1 LLIRTRRMS
10 RQRSKALN
18 VAPTNTNPE
27 LQGRSMMPSSSPAG
41 ELTAGD
47 LFSAADNPLGTPL
60 LDRRSSPSDCAILKS
75 LL

>member
-1 LLIRTRRMS
+1 
-10 RQRSKALN
+10 
-18 VAPTNTNPE
+18 
-27 LQGRSMMPSSSPAG
+27 MMPSSSPAG